1 MPLHTVLKY
10 KNETSVTNDVTEVYI
25 WHIVENEEY
34 LMSLVNKDTLSELQN
49 KNLINARRRIEWLAT
64 RALLHSVYP
73 DAQIKY
79 YPCGKPYLHNAFG
92 KKCLSIS
99 HTEAWVALAISSQP
113 IGIDI
118 ERWSDRPFHL
128 AQRFLSHKEMLQLN
142 NDEFPQTLAT
152 RLWTAKEAA
161 FKYFDQST
169 TRVITDI
176 TIHQSAQSQSTL
188 LAQGLGQDDKCL
200 VHQIDFEHFAM
211 SICVPTFLEQIS
223 PNNTSFVK

>member
-1 MPLHTVLKY
+1 
-10 KNETSVTNDVTEVYI
+10 
-25 WHIVENEEY
+25 
-34 LMSLVNKDTLSELQN
+34 
-49 KNLINARRRIEWLAT
+49 
-64 RALLHSVYP
+64 
-73 DAQIKY
+73 
-79 YPCGKPYLHNAFG
+79 
-92 KKCLSIS
+92 
-99 HTEAWVALAISSQP
+99 
-113 IGIDI
+113 
-118 ERWSDRPFHL
+118 
-128 AQRFLSHKEMLQLN
+128 MLQLN
-142 NDEFPQTLAT
+142 NDEFPKILAT
-152 RLWTAKEAA
+152 RLLTAKEAA